1 MYVCMASVKE
11 VIHPSIQA
19 IFPSPNSRKKR
30 LGTGLHEKKK
40 KKQTNKQT
48 NKQTKKNTEVVH
60 ATMRA
65 QQRQE
70 SFDFKKICFSVIVGR
85 LVCT

>member
-30 LGTGLHEKKK
+30 LGTGLHEKN
-40 KKQTNKQT
+40 QTNKQT
-48 NKQTKKNTEVVH
+48 NKQKKNTEVVH
-60 ATMRA
+60 ATRRA